1 MENNKLYTTLFN
13 AITDALRAMEKRNYG
28 TAGEILLHA
37 QLTTEGMFI
46 ARGEQ
51 DPKRDPEE

>member
-13 AITDALRAMEKRNYG
+13 AITDALREMAKRNYG
-28 TAGEILLHA
+28 TAEEILLHA

-46 ARGEQ
+46 AEGEKLKQ
-51 DPKRDPEE
+51 

>member
-1 MENNKLYTTLFN
+1 MEDNKLYTTLFN

-28 TAGEILLHA
+28 IAEDILLHA

-46 ARGEQ
+46 AEGEKQ
-51 DPKRDPEE
+51 ERQ